1 MYDLLA
7 QLVEHNT
14 FNVGVAGSSPAG
26 VTNKNLINMEEKEIT
41 VEFKESYM
49 PHSVKR
55 TCVNMTKEQI
65 IKQYD
70 LNSSDIEWY
79 KFID

>member
-1 MYDLLA
+1 MNREKLIE
-7 QLVEHNT
+7 LVKKALKYEQ
-14 FNVGVAGSSPAG
+14 
-26 VTNKNLINMEEKEIT
+26 
-41 VEFKESYM
+41 ESYM
-49 PHSVKR
+49 PHYVKR

>member
-1 MYDLLA
+1 MGTGACCND
-7 QLVEHNT
+7 ERT
-14 FNVGVAGSSPAG
+14 FEPCHPDFSFNIII
-26 VTNKNLINMEEKEIT
+26 LIMENSIT
-41 VEFKESYM
+41 VEFKEVYM

-55 TCVNMTKEQI
+55 TCYNMTKEQI

-79 KFID
+79 KFIEE

>member
-1 MYDLLA
+1 
-7 QLVEHNT
+7 
-14 FNVGVAGSSPAG
+14 
-26 VTNKNLINMEEKEIT
+26 MEEKEIT

-70 LNSSDIEWY
+70 LNNFRQFDLTSLLFFENYNKIQVY
-79 KFID
+79 LKFNNC

>member
-1 MYDLLA
+1 
-7 QLVEHNT
+7 
-14 FNVGVAGSSPAG
+14 
-26 VTNKNLINMEEKEIT
+26 MEEKEIT

-49 PHSVKR
+49 LHSVKR

-70 LNSSDIEWY
+70 LNGSDIEWY
-79 KFID
+79 KFIEE